1 MSVSPR
7 HLDLLLSRLFH
18 DLIGPASAARNG
30 LELVREFGAEDVGA
44 EAMDLVSG
52 SVDQVAARLTFFRMA
67 FGGAGSG
74 GGIGFLDARPV
85 LADYIAHRK
94 LEPRIAVAEGLE
106 KPRAGVIKV
115 MLGLAVVAAESLPR
129 GGVVSVSATADEIRV
144 SAEGKDAA
152 LSDAAVQALA
162 GEAEP
167 DDEILVVPATVGM
180 TARRFGIG
188 YSVVSA
194 TPPEFSIRYAEGDGG

>member
-1 MSVSPR
+1 MSISPR

-30 LELVREFGAEDVGA
+30 LELVREFGADDVGA
-44 EAMDLVSG
+44 EAMDLVAS
-52 SVDQVAARLTFFRMA
+52 SVDQAAARLTFFRMA

-85 LADYIAHRK
+85 LADYLGHRK
-94 LEPRIAVAEGLE
+94 LEPRIAIADGLV

-129 GGVVSVSATADEIRV
+129 GGMVSVSVTAEEIRIG
-144 SAEGKDAA
+144 AEGNDATLSDKTLQA
-152 LSDAAVQALA
+152 LSGAL
-162 GEAEP
+162 EP
-167 DDEILVVPATVGM
+167 EDEVLVLPATVGE
-180 TARRFGIG
+180 TARRFDID
-188 YSVVSA
+188 YSVTA
-194 TPPEFSIRYAEGDGG
+194 TTPPGFAVRPD

>member
-85 LADYIAHRK
+85 LAEYIAHRK
-94 LEPRIAVAEGLE
+94 LEPRIAVADGLE
-106 KPRAGVIKV
+106 RPRAGVIKV

-129 GGVVSVSATADEIRV
+129 GGVVSVSVTSDQIRV
-144 SAEGKDAA
+144 AAEGKDAA
-152 LSDAAVQALA
+152 LSDAAVRALA
-162 GEAEP
+162 GDGEP
-167 DDEILVVPATVGM
+167 EDEILVIPATVGM
-180 TARRFGIG
+180 TARRFGIDF
-188 YSVVSA
+188 SVVSSA
-194 TPPEFSIRYAEGDGG
+194 PPEFSIRFAEEARR